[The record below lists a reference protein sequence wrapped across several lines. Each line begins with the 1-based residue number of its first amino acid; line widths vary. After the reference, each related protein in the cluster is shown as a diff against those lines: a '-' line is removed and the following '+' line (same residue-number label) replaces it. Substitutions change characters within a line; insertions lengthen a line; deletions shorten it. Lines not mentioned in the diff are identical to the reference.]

1 MSYKRNPRILV
12 FDSGVG
18 GLSIAQEIQRL
29 QPGCDLIY
37 ASDNAAFP
45 YGTKG
50 ETELIA
56 RVDLV
61 LRRLLD
67 EHPADILVIACNT
80 ASTLTLPH
88 VRRCFDLPVVG
99 VVPAIKPA
107 ARVSHSKVIGLLATP
122 ATVVRPYTLQLMED
136 YAADCTVI
144 PVGNAELVQLAEAKL
159 RGVIPDQRRLKT
171 ILAPFANHPQGRRMD
186 TVVLAC
192 THFPL
197 LRAELAQHLGPHV
210 ALVDSGE
217 AIARR
222 VEHWLQAL
230 ALEPGTQKPRN
241 VAMFTLRSGD
251 IDTLAP
257 ALTDLGFNEVATV
270 PV

>member
-1 MSYKRNPRILV
+1 M
-12 FDSGVG
+12 
-18 GLSIAQEIQRL
+18 
-29 QPGCDLIY
+29 
-37 ASDNAAFP
+37 
-45 YGTKG
+45 
-50 ETELIA
+50 
-56 RVDLV
+56 
-61 LRRLLD
+61 
-67 EHPADILVIACNT
+67 EH
-80 ASTLTLPH
+80 
-88 VRRCFDLPVVG
+88 
-99 VVPAIKPA
+99 
-107 ARVSHSKVIGLLATP
+107 VSVYY
-122 ATVVRPYTLQLMED
+122 TVT
-136 YAADCTVI
+136 TVC
-144 PVGNAELVQLAEAKL
+144 NAELLQLAESNL
-159 RGVIPDQRRLKT
+159 RCVIPNQRRQKS

-257 ALTDLGFNEVATV
+257 ALTDLGFNEVATI